1 MVAVKRLEPRR
12 IINDQCAYSLLI
24 MNWKSEGHAHE
35 NSGKEGKKKELLCW
49 VSYWKNGILLIFF
62 VHISIST
69 LIHMFLRTLIYF
81 PMLLSFSGRAYEG
94 DSRRRSRCIEQ
105 PKKNPSRASKR

>member
-35 NSGKEGKKKELLCW
+35 TVGRREKRKNYFVGLAIGKMEW
-49 VSYWKNGILLIFF
+49 F
-62 VHISIST
+62 
-69 LIHMFLRTLIYF
+69 
-81 PMLLSFSGRAYEG
+81 
-94 DSRRRSRCIEQ
+94 
-105 PKKNPSRASKR
+105 